1 MHFKKHVYL
10 ATFRVVSEI
19 NVSQKMLVRAKNN
32 GGEWTGALLQTLE
45 ETLRMEKYENP
56 KKQQQKTLLTLCSST
71 KIEIKRRITIFSI
84 AL

>member
-10 ATFRVVSEI
+10 ATFRVVSEN

-56 KKQQQKTLLTLCSST
+56 KKQK
-71 KIEIKRRITIFSI
+71 KNI
-84 AL
+84 ADFMQFD